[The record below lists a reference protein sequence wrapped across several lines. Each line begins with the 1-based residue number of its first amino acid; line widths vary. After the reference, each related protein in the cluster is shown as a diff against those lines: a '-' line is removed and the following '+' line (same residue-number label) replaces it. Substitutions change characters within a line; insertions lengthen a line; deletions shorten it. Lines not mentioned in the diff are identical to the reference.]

1 MKNIFS
7 IIDTHCHLDI
17 AVFKDRLPDILRC
30 SMAKGVTDFILPGYI
45 SSGWDRLINISAKYP
60 NLHAAPGLHP
70 CYLSEHKT
78 EDIEKLDT
86 LCQTGIPIAIGEIG
100 LDLHCSPT
108 SVQDQKHFFEQQIHI
123 AKNHNL
129 PILLHV
135 RKAHD
140 QVASII
146 RKLNFL
152 NGGIVHAF
160 NGSLQQANT
169 YLQMGFKLG
178 YGGNITYE
186 RATRIRKIAAEL
198 PLSAIVLETD
208 APDIPLAKRRDTHN
222 SPEYLPEILDTL
234 STLRPESKEAIALQ
248 TCINVKEV
256 LTRID
261 KQTLKQN

>member
-1 MKNIFS
+1 MKNIPA

-17 AVFKDRLPDILRC
+17 AIFKERLADILLC
-30 SMAKGVTDFILPGYI
+30 SMNKGVSDFVIPGYI
-45 SSGWDRLINISAKYP
+45 SSGWDEIINVSIKYK

-70 CYLSEHKT
+70 CYVNEHGT
-78 EDIEKLDT
+78 EDLKNLNT

-100 LDLHCSPT
+100 LDFHCSPNNEHA
-108 SVQDQKHFFEQQIHI
+108 QKQFLEQQIHI

-146 RKLNFL
+146 RKLKFL

-178 YGGNITYE
+178 YGGNITYQ
-186 RATRIRKIAAEL
+186 RATRIRKLAAEL

-208 APDIPLAKRRDTHN
+208 APDIPLANRREAPN
-222 SPEYLPEILDTL
+222 SPEYLPEILHTL
-234 STLRPESKEAIALQ
+234 STLRPESKEEIAKQ
-248 TCINVKEV
+248 TSLNVKEV
-256 LTRID
+256 LTRIE
-261 KQTLKQN
+261 KEL